1 MPDDPFIQKKRP
13 ILTPFQRENR
23 KIQGVGQKRKVR
35 QTLEFTGLFW
45 RRVRDSNPR
54 FLLGTRHF
62 ECRTFDLSDN
72 SPYTSSVIL
81 APEECKKN
89 TQERYEIVKSEPA
102 QSPVRRTFSA
112 DETAGASKNF
122 ECCKTL
128 ADSRLEQVVSGHF
141 VKRQKRRRRKGLRTF
156 RPVSAGGDLKCPRV
170 QIKLRSCV
178 KSRRSCA
185 FARSQ
190 ARKQRPRQ
198 HR

>member
-1 MPDDPFIQKKRP
+1 MPEATENI
-13 ILTPFQRENR
+13 ILFN
-23 KIQGVGQKRKVR
+23 I
-35 QTLEFTGLFW
+35 
-45 RRVRDSNPR
+45 SN
-54 FLLGTRHF
+54 
-62 ECRTFDLSDN
+62 TFCDF
-72 SPYTSSVIL
+72 PMRTSS
-81 APEECKKN
+81 AKKS
-89 TQERYEIVKSEPA
+89 TVAHCIMDY
-102 QSPVRRTFSA
+102 RTSFGGELGIRTPGRFDPST
-112 DETAGASKNF
+112 DF

-128 ADSRLEQVVSGHF
+128 ADSRLEQVVSGRF
-141 VKRQKRRRRKGLRTF
+141 VRSRRPRRCKGFRTF